1 MVVGSAGWW
10 VGETTGT
17 VGGAVGG
24 GTTRSG
30 GGGGGGAW
38 TAGVW
43 NKRSMVH

>member
-1 MVVGSAGWW
+1 M
-10 VGETTGT
+10 GETTGT

-24 GTTRSG
+24 GTTRRG